1 MRSRSARPRSG
12 SCSESVATGN
22 RHEALLRHQMLQ
34 LRMSHEN
41 RPVLSVLRI
50 GGCGLQEQLQMLRS
64 AFHLRVHCTDMSAVR
79 LLDMQVTF
87 LGIGTRRCVLPH
99 PVYTA
104 ETRYMSRRRRGRPRS
119 ASECRSAG
127 VRPPRVRHRKKVNGM
142 AMKEKHVET
151 KKEREEK
158 RREKKEARE
167 RRHEARSTAGSA

>member
-12 SCSESVATGN
+12 SCSDPVAT
-22 RHEALLRHQMLQ
+22 RDRDEVLLRHQMLQ
-34 LRMSHEN
+34 LRMPHEH
-41 RPVLSVLRI
+41 RPILSVLRI
-50 GGCGLQEQLQMLRS
+50 EGCGLQEQLQMLRP
-64 AFHLRVHCTDMSAVR
+64 AFHLRIHGTDLSAVR
-79 LLDMQVTF
+79 LLDLQVTF
-87 LGIGTRRCVLPH
+87 NIGTRRCVLPH
-99 PVYTA
+99 PIYTA

-127 VRPPRVRHRKKVNGM
+127 VRPPRVRHRKKVNDM